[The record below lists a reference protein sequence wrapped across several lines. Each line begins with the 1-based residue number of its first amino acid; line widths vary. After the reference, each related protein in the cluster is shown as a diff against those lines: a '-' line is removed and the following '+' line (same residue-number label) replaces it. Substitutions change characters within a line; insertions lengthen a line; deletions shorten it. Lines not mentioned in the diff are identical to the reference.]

1 MTVYAVA
8 QLNIHDRAAYDR
20 YAARFMDVLRPF
32 DGRLLVSDESPT
44 VFEGDWAFRK
54 LVVLSFPDAAAFDAW
69 ATSPQY
75 VEIAKDRKAGADAVV
90 LMARG
95 VG

>member
-1 MTVYAVA
+1 MTVYAVG
-8 QLNIHDRAAYDR
+8 QLSIHDRTAYDR

-32 DGRLLVSDESPT
+32 GGRLLVSDENPT
-44 VFEGDWAFRK
+44 VFEGDWGWKK
-54 LVVLSFPDAAAFDAW
+54 LVILSFPDEAAFDAW
-69 ATSPQY
+69 ANSPEY

-95 VG
+95 VA